1 MRMRIIAGTHRGRN
15 ILPPEDDQTTR
26 PITDRVKE
34 NLFNRLQSLGMLSDE
49 EAPPEGWSVLDIF
62 SGTGTLGIESLSR
75 GAARCTFVDQD
86 RGAVDRLRQNLDTL
100 ALTDQS
106 HIVHGSALGGYWLA
120 SVPPGSVRV
129 AFVDPPYKMVEDA
142 DTLPGVLALVERL
155 LPTLEEG
162 GVTVVRTP
170 EPVELPEV
178 VGYDGPAIA
187 VYGKMRLHF
196 YQSPLAM

>member
-1 MRMRIIAGTHRGRN
+1 MRIIAGNHRGRT

-49 EAPPEGWSVLDIF
+49 EGLWSVLDIF

-86 RGAVDRLRQNLDTL
+86 RGAVDRLQQNLDTL
-100 ALTDQS
+100 DLAGQS
-106 HIVHGSALGGYWLA
+106 HIVNGSALGGYWLA

-129 AFVDPPYKMVEDA
+129 AFVDPPYKMVEDD
-142 DTLPGVLALVERL
+142 DTRPQVLALVERL

-178 VGYDGPAIA
+178 AGYDGPAMS

-196 YQSPLAM
+196 YQSPLAEDA